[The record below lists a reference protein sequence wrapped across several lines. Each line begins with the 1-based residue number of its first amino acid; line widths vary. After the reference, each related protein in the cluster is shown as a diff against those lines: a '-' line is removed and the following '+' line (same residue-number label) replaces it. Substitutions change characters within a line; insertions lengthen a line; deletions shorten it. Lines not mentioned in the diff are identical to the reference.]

1 MNADPALIG
10 GRAGEAERNGPAAPD
25 SQSDGS
31 RIPIDE
37 SSTGPLVSGFGGEL
51 EVPASD
57 RRLVALF
64 RSGFAMVAAGSRW
77 SPEVKAVLDRA
88 CRAGIDVRRIVETDS
103 ETVLN
108 VYEKHTQ
115 GGGSSDPRRSEIER
129 QRDLR
134 RIIAQAASARASDV
148 HFQVLSGYC
157 EIRARVHG
165 RLRLLATRG
174 PDEGM
179 AIINA
184 AFAVATDQGSES
196 GVSSFM
202 KGALTRASGLLP
214 PDVDLARLQYAP
226 ASGHRAALVIRLKY
240 ASGKGRSDIGDLG
253 YLPEQAREI
262 GIMRR
267 RTSGLHLIAGR
278 VSSGKTTTLQRI
290 LNAMIRE
297 KSYEMS
303 AFAIEEPVELE
314 ISGAVHVAVV
324 PKAGQSRAD
333 AFIEAIKATLR
344 SDPNVVVLGELRDRE
359 LAGYAIELAMTGH
372 ALWSTVHAGSAL
384 GILDRLSDLG
394 VEHWKLTEPAIVRGL
409 IYQRLVGVICPAC
422 KIDYERGLG
431 EGAISGE
438 LASEIVGITGRE
450 PDRLFLRGS
459 GCDECSNGL
468 VGRTV
473 VAETVLPDPSML
485 DLYIRGDRAA
495 MRTHWLARKSEGG
508 SGGIPVMHHAMVKVG
523 TGICDVN
530 EIEEEV
536 DLVSA
541 YRRDFDRHAS
551 GLAAHIREFE
561 GQGS

>member
-1 MNADPALIG
+1 MQSTVEAEAGSATPRTLRPHALEGSADDPA
-10 GRAGEAERNGPAAPD
+10 EV
-25 SQSDGS
+25 
-31 RIPIDE
+31 IDE
-37 SSTGPLVSGFGGEL
+37 AATGPLVSGPGGEL
-51 EVPASD
+51 EVPAAD
-57 RRLVALF
+57 RRLVAIF
-64 RSGFAMVAAGSRW
+64 RSGLAVIAVGSRW
-77 SPEVKAVLDRA
+77 SPEVKALLDRA
-88 CRAGIDVRRIVETDS
+88 RLADFDVQRIAESDS
-103 ETVLN
+103 ESIISI
-108 VYEKHTQ
+108 YEKHMRRAVPAEAQ
-115 GGGSSDPRRSEIER
+115 RSEIER

-134 RIIAQAASARASDV
+134 RLIAQAAAQYASDI
-148 HFQVLSGYC
+148 HFQVLAGYC

-165 RLRLLATRG
+165 RLRMLATRG
-174 PDEGM
+174 PEEGM

-184 AFAVATDQGSES
+184 AFAVATDQGAES

-202 KGALTRASGLLP
+202 KGSLTRASGLLP
-214 PDVDLARLQYAP
+214 PNVDLARLQYSP
-226 ASGHRAALVIRLKY
+226 TSGHRAALVMRLKY
-240 ASGKGRSDIGDLG
+240 SSGKGKSEIADLG
-253 YLPEQAREI
+253 YLPEQIREI

-290 LNAMIRE
+290 LNAMIRD
-297 KSYEMS
+297 KSFEMS

-324 PKAGQSRAD
+324 PKSGQPRAD

-409 IYQRLVGVICPAC
+409 IYQRLIGVICPHC
-422 KIDYERGLG
+422 KINYEKGLNKG
-431 EGAISGE
+431 IISQE
-438 LASEIVGITGRE
+438 LASEIISITSLGA
-450 PDRLFLRGS
+450 DKLFLRGA
-459 GCDECSNGL
+459 GCAECSNGL

-473 VAETVLPDPSML
+473 VAETVLPDPAML
-485 DLYIRGDRAA
+485 DAYIKGDRSA
-495 MRTHWLARKSEGG
+495 MRAHWLKPKSEGG
-508 SGGIPVMHHAMVKVG
+508 AGGIPVMHHAMIRVG
-523 TGICDVN
+523 TGECDVN

-541 YRRDFDRHAS
+541 YLRDFGRHAS
-551 GLAAHIREFE
+551 GLAADLQELDRN
-561 GQGS
+561 GG